1 MFVSPLSSPRQTIK
15 ETLPEGESKF
25 ENVNE
30 QCTTVRQS
38 TSPTGCDRIQQ
49 EMKLLKDELSSL
61 HETTAEMIS
70 SLEANMVGL
79 EEYHTDYAQFE
90 QWLDEV
96 EERVKVT
103 AQQFDLNAPEQLE
116 TNLEVCVFVCVFLS
130 V

>member
-1 MFVSPLSSPRQTIK
+1 MLQA
-15 ETLPEGESKF
+15 
-25 ENVNE
+25 
-30 QCTTVRQS
+30 

-116 TNLEVCVFVCVFLS
+116 TDLEVCVCVFYKFRTFL
-130 V
+130 VINIWLTFTKKNYRK